1 MIRIYCDK
9 NVYSLLNESNRN
21 FNPELKSLMD
31 DLKDIMI
38 FTYSHAHHEDLSNSD
53 ESFWNHDL
61 KLLENYVKDHYFN
74 YDGIKR
80 TTECLLA
87 EPTKSFF
94 DTDFKIYNNV
104 INPNNNILDTMFQ
117 LLEEGDNDEDELLKV
132 AKKTFQ
138 ALLDQPAPNFFDPNL
153 SDKEKEYAERFL
165 PVSQDQTMGSMI
177 NNLFKFGNKLLTDKT
192 EVIALKKMME
202 EFVNSDKYSFEKWR
216 NQFDAKFKENFGG
229 KSFTEMMGDLFN
241 AVDHYNDYDKF
252 IMFFNSLEL
261 HNVTRDKPLRKSQSL
276 GSISTDANHAWYA
289 SFSDFLI
296 TDDKGLIAK
305 AYICYQFFNIKT
317 RILTIKEFLNS
328 KTKFIQ
334 QEENDIHRFF
344 KTLEY
349 ELTNSVILRK
359 NLNINFEDTEI
370 LKNLHKFFNY
380 FNRISVTQ
388 NSTKIYCQRHNNAN
402 SVMIREAEVLVKKL
416 INLFGIDSNNS
427 GLYSIDEKKS
437 TDEIIRKWNFEN
449 IEIIFGFAIN
459 NGGNCYCL
467 DFTSNNNIE
476 NSLLK

>member
-9 NVYSLLNESNRN
+9 NIYSLLNESNRN

-31 DLKDIMI
+31 DLKDIMV

-53 ESFWNHDL
+53 ESFWDHDL
-61 KLLENYVKDHYFN
+61 KLLENYVKDHYFSYN
-74 YDGIKR
+74 GIKR

-94 DTDFKIYNNV
+94 DTDFNVYNDV
-104 INPNNNILDTMFQ
+104 INPNNNILDAMFQ
-117 LLEEGDNDEDELLKV
+117 LFEEGENDEDELLKV

-138 ALLDQPAPNFFDPNL
+138 TLLDQPAPNFFDPNL
-153 SDKEKEYAERFL
+153 SDKEKEYAEHFL

-192 EVIALKKMME
+192 EVIAVKKMME
-202 EFVNSDKYSFEKWR
+202 EFVNSDKYSFEKWKD
-216 NQFDAKFKENFGG
+216 QFDDKYKENFGG

-241 AVDHYNDYDKF
+241 EVDHYNDYDKF
-252 IMFFNSLEL
+252 VMFFNSLEL
-261 HNVTRDKPLRKSQSL
+261 HNVTKDKPLRKSQSL
-276 GSISTDANHAWYA
+276 GSINTDANHAWYA

-296 TDDKGLIAK
+296 TDDKGLIGK
-305 AYICYQFFNIKT
+305 AYICYKFFNIKT
-317 RILTIKEFLNS
+317 HILTVKEFLNN

-334 QEENDIHRFF
+334 QEENGIHRFF

-349 ELTNSVILRK
+349 ELTNSIILRK
-359 NLNINFEDTEI
+359 NLNMNFENTEI
-370 LKNLHKFFNY
+370 LKNQHKFFNY

-388 NSTKIYCQRHNNAN
+388 NSTKFYCQRHNNAN
-402 SVMIREAEVLVKKL
+402 FVMNREAEVLVKKL

-427 GLYSIDEKKS
+427 GPYSIDEKES
-437 TDEIIRKWNFEN
+437 NEEIIRKWNFEKV
-449 IEIIFGFAIN
+449 EIIFGYAFN

-467 DFTSNNNIE
+467 DITSNN
-476 NSLLK
+476 STLK